1 MNRLDAIGHLERVA
15 FEDIMVPDLG
25 TILWCEA
32 DFQVEADED
41 AYAFFVRQIY
51 TQQSCPEGTDGFSP
65 PEPTPLHRSS
75 WSWNCAI
82 FSKVNR
88 QSGSNSANWPMRQA
102 WHIGSMSRHETGM
115 AAGVPW
121 HARSGPLGS

>member
-51 TQQSCPEGTDGFSP
+51 TQQSCPEGTDGFFPARTDTAAQIVLELELRNFLES
-65 PEPTPLHRSS
+65 EP
-75 WSWNCAI
+75 AI
-82 FSKVNR
+82 R
-88 QSGSNSANWPMRQA
+88 QQLCELADA
-102 WHIGSMSRHETGM
+102 AGM
-115 AAGVPW
+115 AHWLHVA
-121 HARSGPLGS
+121 A